1 MAGVERQP
9 AGGSANGAHLR
20 IDHGRNPLHGRLGGG
35 DQAGAAIVHVDPDTR
50 EQHRLFERR
59 DDGGARIGFDPVELD
74 DADAAP
80 ADMPPHSVLTLHL
93 REEGPAKAAEQKVI
107 DFFRRRTGA

>member
-1 MAGVERQP
+1 VKDRLEAEDLTVMG
-9 AGGSANGAHLR
+9 LR
-20 IDHGRNPLHGRLGGG
+20 FRSDRFVPDARFETLKATFG
-35 DQAGAAIVHVDPDTR
+35 DR
-50 EQHRLFERR
+50 
-59 DDGGARIGFDPVELD
+59 FDPVELD

-93 REEGPAKAAEQKVI
+93 REEGPTKAAEQKVI